1 MYKAKCHL
9 LSPATFVEFLR
20 NQIGELS
27 LSRVESYN
35 CSKSAMILNF
45 EKSFSLIFKVVY
57 SMYTCTVTW
66 FYMTCL

>member
-20 NQIGELS
+20 NQMGELS

-35 CSKSAMILNF
+35 CSKSVMILTF
-45 EKSFSLIFKVVY
+45 EKPFSLIFKVA
-57 SMYTCTVTW
+57 
-66 FYMTCL
+66 CL